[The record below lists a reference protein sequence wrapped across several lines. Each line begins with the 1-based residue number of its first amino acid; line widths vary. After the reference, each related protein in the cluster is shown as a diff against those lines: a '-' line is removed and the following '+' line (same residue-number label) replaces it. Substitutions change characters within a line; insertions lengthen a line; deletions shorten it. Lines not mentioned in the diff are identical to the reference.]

1 MGLRSEKSQLME
13 EMGGSRTNFN
23 TLNRSLPKE
32 KWDRNSKMPATM
44 MKRWFG
50 SGPQIDA
57 EITLLFKQ
65 DLMDVGHG
73 KVTHWQNDKMGKL
86 ATIILCD

>member
-1 MGLRSEKSQLME
+1 MGLRSEKSLHMD
-13 EMGGSRTNFN
+13 EMGASRTNFN
-23 TLNRSLPKE
+23 TLKMSMPRE

-57 EITLLFKQ
+57 EITLLFK
-65 DLMDVGHG
+65 
-73 KVTHWQNDKMGKL
+73 
-86 ATIILCD
+86 